1 MDGNFV
7 GIVQFDS
14 WSGNEVWLF
23 HVASTPFIM
32 WSIPNGNYELVGEA
46 YINGRMEEEGLLV
59 MMCLLRMPFLSL
71 SSDQSSLHTVLVLSN
86 QSQYNSP

>member
-1 MDGNFV
+1 MKIGSFSTRYSARTMDGNFV

-32 WSIPNGNYELVGEA
+32 RSIPNGNYELVWEA
-46 YINGRMEEEGLLV
+46 YINGRMEEEAY
-59 MMCLLRMPFLSL
+59 SL
-71 SSDQSSLHTVLVLSN
+71 
-86 QSQYNSP
+86 